1 MVNDVVK
8 YESGEM
14 TFQEIVVFF
23 QGLIDAGLV
32 WKLQGHYCR
41 TAKTLIEDGYCFN
54 RRIFH

>member
-1 MVNDVVK
+1 
-8 YESGEM
+8 
-14 TFQEIVVFF
+14 
-23 QGLIDAGLV
+23 LV